1 MNDYSLTR
9 AIQRQVH
16 REARELAKETVVDQR
31 CAVLLIVNEEV
42 KKLPPGTAYSLMGRI
57 LKRVEKELA

>member
-1 MNDYSLTR
+1 MKNYSLTR
-9 AIQRQVH
+9 AIQRQVQ
-16 REARELAKETVVDQR
+16 REARELAKEIVTDQR

-42 KKLPPGTAYSLMGRI
+42 KRLPPGIAYTLMGRI